1 MTTPITNVSLEKLL
15 KVGLLPKK
23 DQITAMVVK
32 KTKTKTRCIN
42 HRSNFQTLIFLLDN
56 CRKGSP
62 AVSAKAPQPHTHEQY
77 QRLP

>member
-1 MTTPITNVSLEKLL
+1 MTKVSRENELKL
-15 KVGLLPKK
+15 GLLPKK

-32 KTKTKTRCIN
+32 KTNTSTACMD
-42 HRSNFQTLIFLLDN
+42 HRSSFHTLIFLLDN

-62 AVSAKAPQPHTHEQY
+62 AVSANAPQPHTQEQY